1 MTRPAPR
8 VVEALNAALHRLFE
22 ERSSLHLLGEDVRDP
37 YGGAFKVTRGL
48 SARHPDRVLST
59 PISEAGITGVAG
71 GLALAGDQAIVEMMF
86 GDFAALAF
94 DQILNLISK
103 SVTMYGDW
111 LPMPVVVRCPVGG
124 NRGYGPTHSQSLQ
137 KHFLGVPNLALYETS
152 PFHDPYA
159 QLAEGLDRGPAML
172 FEDKVLYTR
181 RMFRDGVVD
190 EHHRYALWGG
200 STGWAHI
207 SPVDGTAADV
217 VLICPGGTAH
227 RALDAARLLRARG
240 IASHVL
246 VPARLYPPDLEPV
259 LPLLADTRL
268 VAVAEESTEG
278 GTWGAEIAARVHT
291 KIWAQL
297 RSPVLLLNSA
307 DSVVPTAPHLEARVL
322 LGAELIADVIEA
334 GVARSLPPRT
344 PAALPPAAPL
354 AAAGPETVGPE
365 VAKAEA
371 GEPAAAAAQSAEPAA
386 GVPVA
391 VPKLNNNDTAY
402 LVLRWFADDGA
413 HIDEGDPLVELETS
427 KAVEEI
433 AAPAAGHL
441 RVCAAEGSE
450 VGVGELLAEL
460 LAEPSAAP
468 EPAAPAPGTP
478 APTASVER
486 AAVPGPAAA
495 PPLAQ
500 EPGPDVRTHVL
511 DRAQQGTAAVVTR
524 AHREVPV
531 AFAAVEVAVD
541 AVLARLRILSDESG
555 AEVGLPEA
563 VVKAVAAAHPA
574 FPHLFGTLVDERTV
588 RLADTVDIGVTVDAG
603 NGLYIPVLRDCAVRS
618 LAALSDDLMDFRLK
632 AFRAEFTAGELF
644 GGSLS
649 VSLNTEPGVL
659 FVQPIVMAPQ
669 LCMVSV
675 GGPLTRLV
683 LEDGVPA
690 STTVVTLG
698 LAYDHRVVNGRDA
711 VAFLRTVADAL
722 HDAEKLVELVD
733 PQ

>member
-48 SARHPDRVLST
+48 STRHPDRVLST

-103 SVTMYGDW
+103 SVTMYGDRV
-111 LPMPVVVRCPVGG
+111 PMPVVVRCPVGG

-137 KHFLGVPNLALYETS
+137 KHFVGVPNLALYETS

-190 EHHRYALWGG
+190 EHHRYALRGG
-200 STGWAHI
+200 STGWAHV
-207 SPVDGTAADV
+207 SPMDGTAADV
-217 VLICPGGTAH
+217 VLICPGGTTH

-240 IASHVL
+240 IAAHVL

-259 LPLLADTRL
+259 LPLLADARL

-291 KIWAQL
+291 RIWSHL
-297 RSPVLLLNSA
+297 RSPVLQLNSA
-307 DSVVPTAPHLEARVL
+307 DSVVPTAPHLESRVL
-322 LGAELIADVIEA
+322 LGAERIAAEIEKGA
-334 GVARSLPPRT
+334 ARSLEPR
-344 PAALPPAAPL
+344 APAAPPPVAPL
-354 AAAGPETVGPE
+354 VAAGSETTGT
-365 VAKAEA
+365 EA
-371 GEPAAAAAQSAEPAA
+371 GQQPAAAAVDSAEPAA
-386 GVPVA
+386 GAPVT

-402 LVLRWFADDGA
+402 LVVRWFADDGA
-413 HIDEGDPLVELETS
+413 YIGEGDPLVELETS

-433 AAPAAGHL
+433 AAPADGHL
-441 RVCAAEGSE
+441 RIRAAEGSE
-450 VGVGELLAEL
+450 VGVGDLLAEL
-460 LAEPSAAP
+460 LAEP
-468 EPAAPAPGTP
+468 PAAPAPDTSALTP
-478 APTASVER
+478 SDERVAAPV
-486 AAVPGPAAA
+486 PAAA
-495 PPLAQ
+495 PVDPPAQ
-500 EPGPDVRTHVL
+500 EPAPAARTHVL

-531 AFAAVEVAVD
+531 AFAAVEVRVD
-541 AVLARLRILSDESG
+541 AVLARLRTLSDETG

-603 NGLYIPVLRDCAVRS
+603 NGLYIPVLRDCAGRS
-618 LAALSDDLMDFRLK
+618 LADLSDDLMDFRMK
-632 AFRAEFTAGELF
+632 AFRAEFTAGELS
-644 GGSLS
+644 GGCLS

-675 GGPLTRLV
+675 GGRLTRLV

-711 VAFLRTVADAL
+711 TAFLRAVADAL
-722 HDAEKLVELVD
+722 HDAERLVACAG

>member
-48 SARHPDRVLST
+48 STRHPDRVLST

-103 SVTMYGDW
+103 SVTMYGDRV
-111 LPMPVVVRCPVGG
+111 PMPVVVRCPVGG

-137 KHFLGVPNLALYETS
+137 KHFVGVPNLALYETS

-190 EHHRYALWGG
+190 EHHRYALRGG
-200 STGWAHI
+200 STGWAHV
-207 SPVDGTAADV
+207 SPMDGTAADV
-217 VLICPGGTAH
+217 VLICPGGTTH

-240 IASHVL
+240 IAAHVL

-259 LPLLADTRL
+259 LPLLADARL

-291 KIWAQL
+291 RIWSHL
-297 RSPVLLLNSA
+297 RSPVLQLNSA
-307 DSVVPTAPHLEARVL
+307 DSVVPTAPHLESRVL
-322 LGAELIADVIEA
+322 LGAERIAAAIEEGA
-334 GVARSLPPRT
+334 ARSLEPRAPAT
-344 PAALPPAAPL
+344 PSPAAPL
-354 AAAGPETVGPE
+354 VAAGSETTGTG
-365 VAKAEA
+365 A
-371 GEPAAAAAQSAEPAA
+371 GEQPAAAAVDRAEPAA

-402 LVLRWFADDGA
+402 LVVRWFADDGA
-413 HIDEGDPLVELETS
+413 YIGEGDPLVELETS

-433 AAPAAGHL
+433 AAPADGHL
-441 RVCAAEGSE
+441 RIRAAEGSE
-450 VGVGELLAEL
+450 VGVGDLLAEL
-460 LAEPSAAP
+460 LAEP
-468 EPAAPAPGTP
+468 PAAPAPDTSALTP
-478 APTASVER
+478 SDERVAAPV
-486 AAVPGPAAA
+486 PAAA
-495 PPLAQ
+495 PVNPLVVPPAQ
-500 EPGPDVRTHVL
+500 EPAPAARTHVL

-531 AFAAVEVAVD
+531 AFAAVEVRVD
-541 AVLARLRILSDESG
+541 EVLARLRTLSDETG

-588 RLADTVDIGVTVDAG
+588 RLADAVDIGVTVDAG
-603 NGLYIPVLRDCAVRS
+603 NGLYIPVLRDCAGRS
-618 LAALSDDLMDFRLK
+618 LADLSDDLMDFRMK
-632 AFRAEFTAGELF
+632 AFRAEFTAGELS
-644 GGSLS
+644 GGCLS

-711 VAFLRTVADAL
+711 VAFLRAVADAL
-722 HDAEKLVELVD
+722 HDAERLVACAD

>member
-48 SARHPDRVLST
+48 STRHPDRVLST

-103 SVTMYGDW
+103 SVTMYGDRV
-111 LPMPVVVRCPVGG
+111 PMPVVVRCPVGG

-137 KHFLGVPNLALYETS
+137 KHFVGVPNLALYETS

-190 EHHRYALWGG
+190 EHHRYALRGG
-200 STGWAHI
+200 STGWAHV
-207 SPVDGTAADV
+207 SPMDGTAADV
-217 VLICPGGTAH
+217 VLICPGGTTH

-240 IASHVL
+240 IAAHVL

-259 LPLLADTRL
+259 LPLLADARL

-291 KIWAQL
+291 RIWSHL
-297 RSPVLLLNSA
+297 RSPVLQLNSA
-307 DSVVPTAPHLEARVL
+307 DSVVPTAPHLESRVL
-322 LGAELIADVIEA
+322 LGAERIAAAIEEGA
-334 GVARSLPPRT
+334 ARSLEPRAPAT
-344 PAALPPAAPL
+344 PSPAAPL
-354 AAAGPETVGPE
+354 VAAGSETTGTG
-365 VAKAEA
+365 A
-371 GEPAAAAAQSAEPAA
+371 GEQPAAAAVDRAEPAA

-402 LVLRWFADDGA
+402 LVVRWFADDGA
-413 HIDEGDPLVELETS
+413 YIGEGDPLVELETS

-433 AAPAAGHL
+433 AAPADGHL
-441 RVCAAEGSE
+441 RIRAAEGSE
-450 VGVGELLAEL
+450 VGVGDLLAEL
-460 LAEPSAAP
+460 LAEP
-468 EPAAPAPGTP
+468 PAAPAPDTSALTP
-478 APTASVER
+478 SDERVAAPV
-486 AAVPGPAAA
+486 PAAA
-495 PPLAQ
+495 PVNPPVVPPAQ
-500 EPGPDVRTHVL
+500 EPAPAARTHVL

-531 AFAAVEVAVD
+531 AFAAVEVRVD
-541 AVLARLRILSDESG
+541 EVLARLRTLSDETG

-588 RLADTVDIGVTVDAG
+588 RLADAVDIGVTVDAG
-603 NGLYIPVLRDCAVRS
+603 NGLYIPVLRDCAGRS
-618 LAALSDDLMDFRLK
+618 LADLSDDLMDFRLK
-632 AFRAEFTAGELF
+632 AFRAEFTAGELS
-644 GGSLS
+644 GGCLS

-711 VAFLRTVADAL
+711 VAFLRAVADAL
-722 HDAEKLVELVD
+722 HDAERLVACAD

>member
-22 ERSSLHLLGEDVRDP
+22 ERTSLHLLGEDVRDP

-103 SVTMYGDW
+103 SVTMYGDRV
-111 LPMPVVVRCPVGG
+111 PMPVVVRCPVGG

-152 PFHDPYA
+152 PFHDPYE

-190 EHHRYALWGG
+190 EHHRYALRGG
-200 STGWAHI
+200 PTGWAHI
-207 SPVDGTAADV
+207 SSMDGTAADV
-217 VLICPGGTAH
+217 ALICPGGTAH

-240 IASHVL
+240 IAAHVL

-259 LPLLADTRL
+259 LPLLADARL
-268 VAVAEESTEG
+268 VAVAEESTAG
-278 GTWGAEIAARVHT
+278 GTWGAEIAARVHAR
-291 KIWAQL
+291 IWAQL
-297 RSPVLLLNSA
+297 RAPVLLLNSA

-322 LGAELIADVIEA
+322 LGAERIAEEIEA
-334 GVARSLPPRT
+334 GAARSLPPRAQAT
-344 PAALPPAAPL
+344 PPPATPL
-354 AAAGPETVGPE
+354 AVTGPETPRPE
-365 VAKAEA
+365 TTAPETPGAGA
-371 GEPAAAAAQSAEPAA
+371 GEPESAAADSAEPVAR
-386 GVPVA
+386 VPVA

-402 LVLRWFADDGA
+402 LVVRWFADDGA
-413 HIDEGDPLVELETS
+413 YLDEGDPLVELETS

-441 RVCAAEGSE
+441 RVRAAEGSE

-460 LAEPSAAP
+460 LAAPPAAPGPEARSAAP
-468 EPAAPAPGTP
+468 SEPLPKSLSEPA
-478 APTASVER
+478 R
-486 AAVPGPAAA
+486 AQEPGPAAA
-495 PPLAQ
+495 
-500 EPGPDVRTHVL
+500 RTHVL

-531 AFAAVEVAVD
+531 AFAAVEVTVD
-541 AVLARLRILSDESG
+541 AVLARLRTLSDETG

-603 NGLYIPVLRDCAVRS
+603 NGLYIPVLRDCAGRS
-618 LAALSDDLMDFRLK
+618 LADLSDDLMDFRLK
-632 AFRAEFTAGELF
+632 AFRAEFTAGELS
-644 GGSLS
+644 GGCLS

-683 LEDGVPA
+683 LEDGVPT

-711 VAFLRTVADAL
+711 VAFLRAVADAL

-733 PQ
+733 GQ

>member
-48 SARHPDRVLST
+48 STRHPDRVLST

-103 SVTMYGDW
+103 SVTMYGDRV
-111 LPMPVVVRCPVGG
+111 PMPVVVRCPVGG

-137 KHFLGVPNLALYETS
+137 KHFVGVPNLALYETS

-190 EHHRYALWGG
+190 EHHRYALRGG
-200 STGWAHI
+200 STGWAHV
-207 SPVDGTAADV
+207 SPMDGTAADV
-217 VLICPGGTAH
+217 VLICPGGTTH

-240 IASHVL
+240 IAAHVL

-259 LPLLADTRL
+259 LPLLADARL

-291 KIWAQL
+291 RIWSHL
-297 RSPVLLLNSA
+297 RSPVLQLNSA
-307 DSVVPTAPHLEARVL
+307 DSVVPTAPHLESRVL
-322 LGAELIADVIEA
+322 LGAERIAAAIEEGA
-334 GVARSLPPRT
+334 ARSLEPRAPAT
-344 PAALPPAAPL
+344 PSPAAPL
-354 AAAGPETVGPE
+354 VAAGSETTGTG
-365 VAKAEA
+365 A
-371 GEPAAAAAQSAEPAA
+371 GEQPAAAAVDRAEPAA

-402 LVLRWFADDGA
+402 LVVRWFADDGA
-413 HIDEGDPLVELETS
+413 YIGEGDPLVELETS

-433 AAPAAGHL
+433 AAPADGHL
-441 RVCAAEGSE
+441 RIRAAEGSE
-450 VGVGELLAEL
+450 VGVGDLLAEL
-460 LAEPSAAP
+460 LAEP
-468 EPAAPAPGTP
+468 PAAPAPDTSALTP
-478 APTASVER
+478 SDERVAAPV
-486 AAVPGPAAA
+486 PAAA
-495 PPLAQ
+495 PVNPPVVPPAQ
-500 EPGPDVRTHVL
+500 EPAPAARTHVL

-531 AFAAVEVAVD
+531 AFAAVEVRVD
-541 AVLARLRILSDESG
+541 AALARLRTLSDETG

-588 RLADTVDIGVTVDAG
+588 RLADAVDIGVTVDAG
-603 NGLYIPVLRDCAVRS
+603 NGLYIPVLRDCAGRS
-618 LAALSDDLMDFRLK
+618 LADLSDDLMDFRMK
-632 AFRAEFTAGELF
+632 AFRAEFTAGELS
-644 GGSLS
+644 GGCLS

-711 VAFLRTVADAL
+711 IAFLRAVADAL
-722 HDAEKLVELVD
+722 HDAERLVACAD

>member
-48 SARHPDRVLST
+48 STRHPDRVLST

-103 SVTMYGDW
+103 SVTMYGDRV
-111 LPMPVVVRCPVGG
+111 PMPVVVRCPVGG

-137 KHFLGVPNLALYETS
+137 KHFVGVPNLALYEMS
-152 PFHDPYA
+152 PFHDPYT

-190 EHHRYALWGG
+190 EHHRYALRGG
-200 STGWAHI
+200 STGWAHV
-207 SPVDGTAADV
+207 SPMDGTAADV
-217 VLICPGGTAH
+217 VLICPGGTTH

-240 IASHVL
+240 IAAHVL

-259 LPLLADTRL
+259 LPLLADARL

-291 KIWAQL
+291 RIWSHL
-297 RSPVLLLNSA
+297 RSPVLQLNSA
-307 DSVVPTAPHLEARVL
+307 DSVVPTAPHLESRVL
-322 LGAELIADVIEA
+322 LGAERIAAEIEKGA
-334 GVARSLPPRT
+334 ARSLQSRT
-344 PAALPPAAPL
+344 PAAPPPVAPL
-354 AAAGPETVGPE
+354 VAAGSETTGT
-365 VAKAEA
+365 EA
-371 GEPAAAAAQSAEPAA
+371 GHQPAAAAVDSAEPAA
-386 GVPVA
+386 GAPVA

-402 LVLRWFADDGA
+402 LVVRWFADDGA
-413 HIDEGDPLVELETS
+413 YIGEGDPLVELETS

-433 AAPAAGHL
+433 AAPADGHL
-441 RVCAAEGSE
+441 RIRAAEGSE
-450 VGVGELLAEL
+450 VGVGDLLAEL
-460 LAEPSAAP
+460 LAEP
-468 EPAAPAPGTP
+468 PAAPASDTSALTP
-478 APTASVER
+478 SDERVAAPV
-486 AAVPGPAAA
+486 PAAA
-495 PPLAQ
+495 PVNPSVAPPAQ
-500 EPGPDVRTHVL
+500 EPAPAARTHVL

-531 AFAAVEVAVD
+531 AFAAVEVRVD
-541 AVLARLRILSDESG
+541 AVLARLRTLSDETG

-603 NGLYIPVLRDCAVRS
+603 NGLYIPVLRDCAGRS
-618 LAALSDDLMDFRLK
+618 LADLSDDLMDFRMK
-632 AFRAEFTAGELF
+632 AFRAEFTAGELS
-644 GGSLS
+644 GGCLS

-675 GGPLTRLV
+675 GGRLTRLV

-711 VAFLRTVADAL
+711 IAFLRAVADAL
-722 HDAEKLVELVD
+722 HDAERLVACAG

>member
-22 ERSSLHLLGEDVRDP
+22 ERTSLHLLGEDVRDP

-103 SVTMYGDW
+103 SVTMYGDRV
-111 LPMPVVVRCPVGG
+111 PMPVVVRCPVGG

-181 RMFRDGVVD
+181 RMFHDGVVD
-190 EHHRYALWGG
+190 EHHRYALRGG
-200 STGWAHI
+200 PTGWAHV
-207 SPVDGTAADV
+207 SPRDGTAADV

-240 IASHVL
+240 IAAHVL

-259 LPLLADTRL
+259 LPLLADARL

-278 GTWGAEIAARVHT
+278 GTWGAEIAARVHAR
-291 KIWAQL
+291 IWERL
-297 RSPVLLLNSA
+297 RAPVLLLNSA

-322 LGAELIADVIEA
+322 LGAERIADEIEA
-334 GVARSLPPRT
+334 GAARSLPPRAPAT
-344 PAALPPAAPL
+344 P
-354 AAAGPETVGPE
+354 PETF
-365 VAKAEA
+365 AAEA
-371 GEPAAAAAQSAEPAA
+371 GEPEAATTDGAEPAA

-402 LVLRWFADDGA
+402 LVVRWFADDGA
-413 HIDEGDPLVELETS
+413 HLDEGDPLVELETS

-441 RVCAAEGSE
+441 RVRAAEGSE

-460 LAEPSAAP
+460 LPEPPAAPGPEARSVAPPDPLPEQLAEPLP
-468 EPAAPAPGTP
+468 EPA
-478 APTASVER
+478 R
-486 AAVPGPAAA
+486 
-495 PPLAQ
+495 AQ
-500 EPGPDVRTHVL
+500 EPGPATARTHVL

-531 AFAAVEVAVD
+531 AFAAVEVTVD
-541 AVLARLRILSDESG
+541 AVLTRLRTLSDETG

-588 RLADTVDIGVTVDAG
+588 RLADTVDIGVTMDAG
-603 NGLYIPVLRDCAVRS
+603 NGLYIPVLRDCAGRS
-618 LAALSDDLMDFRLK
+618 LADLSDDLMDFRLK
-632 AFRAEFTAGELF
+632 AFRAEFTAGELS
-644 GGSLS
+644 GGCLS

-711 VAFLRTVADAL
+711 VAFLRAVADAL

-733 PQ
+733 GQ

>member
-8 VVEALNAALHRLFE
+8 VVETLNAALHRLFE
-22 ERSSLHLLGEDVRDP
+22 ERPSLHLLGEDVLDP

-48 SARHPDRVLST
+48 STRHPDRVFGT

-94 DQILNLISK
+94 DQVLNLISK
-103 SVTMYGDW
+103 SVTMYGDRV
-111 LPMPVVVRCPVGG
+111 PMPVVVRCPVGG

-159 QLAEGLDRGPAML
+159 QLAECLDRGPAML

-181 RMFRDGVVD
+181 RMFREGVVD
-190 EHHRYALWGG
+190 EHHGYALLGG
-200 STGWAHI
+200 PTGWAHV
-207 SPVDGTAADV
+207 SPVDGTSADV
-217 VLICPGGTAH
+217 VLVCPGGTAH

-240 IASHVL
+240 LTTHVL

-259 LPLLADTRL
+259 LPLLAGARL

-291 KIWAQL
+291 RIWAEL
-297 RSPVLLLNSA
+297 RAPVLLLSSA
-307 DSVVPTAPHLEARVL
+307 DSVVPTAPHLEAGVL
-322 LGAELIADVIEA
+322 LGAERIAEEIEA
-334 GVARSLPPRT
+334 AAARSLPPR
-344 PAALPPAAPL
+344 APAAPHV
-354 AAAGPETVGPE
+354 AAAGPETV
-365 VAKAEA
+365 ATRA
-371 GEPAAAAAQSAEPAA
+371 GEPQTFEPEAAGPEAAGPESAGPVA

-402 LVLRWFADDGA
+402 LVLRWLADDGA
-413 HIDEGDPLVELETS
+413 HIGEGDPLVEVETS

-433 AAPAAGHL
+433 AAPAAGYL
-441 RVCAAEGSE
+441 RVRAAEGTE
-450 VGVGELLAEL
+450 AGVGELLAEL
-460 LAEPSAAP
+460 LAEP
-468 EPAAPAPGTP
+468 PAAPSPGTS
-478 APTASVER
+478 APTAPER
-486 AAVPGPAAA
+486 RVAAPVPAPSEEPGPAA
-495 PPLAQ
+495 
-500 EPGPDVRTHVL
+500 RTHVL
-511 DRAQQGTAAVVTR
+511 DRSQQGTAAVVTR
-524 AHREVPV
+524 AHREVPA
-531 AFAAVEVAVD
+531 AFAAVEVTVD
-541 AVLARLRILSDESG
+541 AVLARLRTLSEETG

-574 FPHLFGTLVDERTV
+574 FPHLFGTLLDERTV

-603 NGLYIPVLRDCAVRS
+603 NGLYIPVLRDCAARS
-618 LAALSDDLMDFRLK
+618 LADISDDLMDFRMK
-632 AFRAEFTAGELF
+632 AFRAEFTAGELS

-659 FVQPIVMAPQ
+659 LVQPIVMWPQ

-683 LEDGVPA
+683 LTDGVPA
-690 STTVVTLG
+690 PATVVTLG

-711 VAFLRTVADAL
+711 VAFLRAVADAL
-722 HDAEKLVELVD
+722 NDSEQLVKLIG
-733 PQ
+733 

>member
-48 SARHPDRVLST
+48 STRHPDRVLST

-103 SVTMYGDW
+103 SVTMYGDRV
-111 LPMPVVVRCPVGG
+111 PMPVVVRCPVGG
-124 NRGYGPTHSQSLQ
+124 NRGCGPTHSQSLQ
-137 KHFLGVPNLALYETS
+137 KHFVGVPNLALYETS

-190 EHHRYALWGG
+190 EHHRFALRGG
-200 STGWAHI
+200 STGWAHV
-207 SPVDGTAADV
+207 SPMDGTAADV
-217 VLICPGGTAH
+217 VLICPGGTTH

-240 IASHVL
+240 IAAHVL

-259 LPLLADTRL
+259 LPLLADARL

-291 KIWAQL
+291 RIWWHL
-297 RSPVLLLNSA
+297 RSPVLQLNSA
-307 DSVVPTAPHLEARVL
+307 DSVVPTAPHLESRVL
-322 LGAELIADVIEA
+322 LGAERIAAEIEKGA
-334 GVARSLPPRT
+334 ARSLQPRT
-344 PAALPPAAPL
+344 PAAPPPLAPL
-354 AAAGPETVGPE
+354 VAAGSGT
-365 VAKAEA
+365 A
-371 GEPAAAAAQSAEPAA
+371 GAGTGEQPAAAAVDSAEPAA
-386 GVPVA
+386 GAPVA

-402 LVLRWFADDGA
+402 LVVRWFADDGA
-413 HIDEGDPLVELETS
+413 YIGEGDPLVELETS

-433 AAPAAGHL
+433 AAPADGHL
-441 RVCAAEGSE
+441 RIRAAEGSE
-450 VGVGELLAEL
+450 VGVGDLLAEL
-460 LAEPSAAP
+460 LADPP
-468 EPAAPAPGTP
+468 GAPAPDTSALTP
-478 APTASVER
+478 SDERVAAPV
-486 AAVPGPAAA
+486 PAAA
-495 PPLAQ
+495 PVDPPAQ
-500 EPGPDVRTHVL
+500 EPAPAARTHVL
-511 DRAQQGTAAVVTR
+511 GRAQQGTAAVVTR

-531 AFAAVEVAVD
+531 AFAAVEVRVD
-541 AVLARLRILSDESG
+541 AVLARLRTLSDETG

-603 NGLYIPVLRDCAVRS
+603 NGLYIPVLRDCAGRS
-618 LAALSDDLMDFRLK
+618 LADLSDDLMNFRMK
-632 AFRAEFTAGELF
+632 AFRAEFTAGELS
-644 GGSLS
+644 GGCPS

-675 GGPLTRLV
+675 GGRLTRLV
-683 LEDGVPA
+683 LEDGVPT

-711 VAFLRTVADAL
+711 TAFLRAVADAL
-722 HDAEKLVELVD
+722 HDAEGLVACAD

>member
-8 VVEALNAALHRLFE
+8 VVETLNAALHRLFE
-22 ERSSLHLLGEDVRDP
+22 ERPSLHLLGEDVLDP

-48 SARHPDRVLST
+48 STRHPDRVFGT

-94 DQILNLISK
+94 DQVLNLISK
-103 SVTMYGDW
+103 SVTMYGDRV
-111 LPMPVVVRCPVGG
+111 PMPVVVRCPVGG

-181 RMFRDGVVD
+181 RMFRDGAVD
-190 EHHRYALWGG
+190 EHHGYELLGG
-200 STGWAHI
+200 PAGWAHV
-207 SPVDGTAADV
+207 SPVDGAPADV
-217 VLICPGGTAH
+217 ALICPGGTAH

-240 IASHVL
+240 LTAHVL

-259 LPLLADTRL
+259 LPLLAGARL

-278 GTWGAEIAARVHT
+278 GTWGTEIAARVHT
-291 KIWAQL
+291 RIWSHL
-297 RSPVLLLNSA
+297 RAPVLLLSSA
-307 DSVVPTAPHLEARVL
+307 DSVVPTAPHLEAGVL
-322 LGAELIADVIEA
+322 LGAERIAEEIEA
-334 GVARSLPPRT
+334 AAARSLPRA
-344 PAALPPAAPL
+344 PAASPV
-354 AAAGPETVGPE
+354 AAAGPGT
-365 VAKAEA
+365 AATRA
-371 GEPAAAAAQSAEPAA
+371 GEPQAAAPESAGPVT
-386 GVPVA
+386 GIPVA

-402 LVLRWFADDGA
+402 LVLQWLAEEGA
-413 HIDEGDPLVELETS
+413 HVDEGDPLVEVETS

-441 RVCAAEGSE
+441 RVRAAEGTE

-460 LAEPSAAP
+460 LAEP
-468 EPAAPAPGTP
+468 PAAPAPGTSAKTAPGTRGATPESVPVP
-478 APTASVER
+478 AEE
-486 AAVPGPAAA
+486 PGPAA
-495 PPLAQ
+495 
-500 EPGPDVRTHVL
+500 RTQVL
-511 DRAQQGTAAVVTR
+511 DRAQRGTAAVVTR
-524 AHREVPV
+524 AHREVPA

-541 AVLARLRILSDESG
+541 AVLARLRALSDETG

-574 FPHLFGTLVDERTV
+574 FPHLFGTLLDERTV
-588 RLADTVDIGVTVDAG
+588 RLADTADIGVTMDAG
-603 NGLYIPVLRDCAVRS
+603 NGLYIPVLRDCAARS
-618 LAALSDDLMDFRLK
+618 LADLADDLMDFRMK
-632 AFRAEFTAGELF
+632 AFRAEFTAGELS

-659 FVQPIVMAPQ
+659 LVQPIVMWPQ

-683 LEDGVPA
+683 LADGVPA
-690 STTVVTLG
+690 PATVVTLG

-722 HDAEKLVELVD
+722 HDPEQLVKLID
-733 PQ
+733 

>member
-22 ERSSLHLLGEDVRDP
+22 ERSSLHLLGEDVLDP

-48 SARHPDRVLST
+48 STRHPERVLST

-94 DQILNLISK
+94 DQLLNLISK
-103 SVTMYGDW
+103 SVTMYGDRM
-111 LPMPVVVRCPVGG
+111 PMPVVVRCPVGG

-159 QLAEGLDRGPAML
+159 QLVEGLDGGPAML
-172 FEDKVLYTR
+172 FEDKVLYAQ

-190 EHHRYALWGG
+190 EHHGYALLGG
-200 STGWAHI
+200 PTGWAHVT
-207 SPVDGTAADV
+207 PVDGAAADV

-227 RALDAARLLRARG
+227 RALHAARLLRARG
-240 IASHVL
+240 LVAHIL

-259 LPLLADTRL
+259 LSLLADARL

-278 GTWGAEIAARVHT
+278 GTWGAEIAAQVHT
-291 KIWAQL
+291 RIWARL
-297 RSPVLLLNSA
+297 RAPVLLLSSA
-307 DSVVPTAPHLEARVL
+307 DSVVPTAPHLEAGVL
-322 LGAELIADVIEA
+322 LGAVRIADEIEA
-334 GVARSLPPRT
+334 TAARPLPLH
-344 PAALPPAAPL
+344 APAAPL
-354 AAAGPETVGPE
+354 VAAGPETAGTV
-365 VAKAEA
+365 A
-371 GEPAAAAAQSAEPAA
+371 GEPRAAEPEGAEPVV

-402 LVLRWFADDGA
+402 VVLQWFADEGA
-413 HIDEGDPLVELETS
+413 HMDEGDPLVELETS

-433 AAPAAGHL
+433 AAPAAGYL
-441 RVCAAEGSE
+441 RVRAAEGSE

-460 LAEPSAAP
+460 LTEP
-468 EPAAPAPGTP
+468 PAAPAL
-478 APTASVER
+478 TASAER
-486 AAVPGPAAA
+486 VAALRSAAA
-495 PPLAQ
+495 PVAPSAQ
-500 EPGPDVRTHVL
+500 EPGPAARTHVL

-531 AFAAVEVAVD
+531 AFAAVEVTAD
-541 AVLARLRILSDESG
+541 AVLARLRTLSDETG

-603 NGLYIPVLRDCAVRS
+603 NGLYIPVLRDCAARS
-618 LAALSDDLMDFRLK
+618 LADISDDLMDFRMK
-632 AFRAEFTAGELF
+632 ALRAEFTAGELS

-675 GGPLTRLV
+675 GGPLTRFV
-683 LEDGVPA
+683 LTDGVPTSA
-690 STTVVTLG
+690 TVVTLG

-711 VAFLRTVADAL
+711 VAFLRAVADAL
-722 HDAEKLVELVD
+722 HDAEQLVKLVD
-733 PQ
+733 

>member
-48 SARHPDRVLST
+48 STRHPDRVLST

-103 SVTMYGDW
+103 SVTMYGDRV
-111 LPMPVVVRCPVGG
+111 PMPVVVRCPVGG

-137 KHFLGVPNLALYETS
+137 KHFVGVPNLALYETS

-190 EHHRYALWGG
+190 EHHRYALRGG
-200 STGWAHI
+200 STGWAHV
-207 SPVDGTAADV
+207 SPMDGTAADV
-217 VLICPGGTAH
+217 VLICPGGTTH

-240 IASHVL
+240 IAAHVL

-259 LPLLADTRL
+259 LPLLADARL

-291 KIWAQL
+291 RIWSHL
-297 RSPVLLLNSA
+297 RSPVLQLNSA
-307 DSVVPTAPHLEARVL
+307 DSVVPTAPHLESRVL
-322 LGAELIADVIEA
+322 LGAERIAAEIEKGA
-334 GVARSLPPRT
+334 ARSPQSRT
-344 PAALPPAAPL
+344 PAAPPPVAPL
-354 AAAGPETVGPE
+354 VAAGSETTGT
-365 VAKAEA
+365 EA
-371 GEPAAAAAQSAEPAA
+371 GQQPAAAAVDSAEPAA

-402 LVLRWFADDGA
+402 LVVRWFADDGA
-413 HIDEGDPLVELETS
+413 YIGEGDPLVELETS

-433 AAPAAGHL
+433 AAPADGHL
-441 RVCAAEGSE
+441 RIRAAEGSE
-450 VGVGELLAEL
+450 VGVGDLLAEL
-460 LAEPSAAP
+460 LAEP
-468 EPAAPAPGTP
+468 PAAPAPDTSALTP
-478 APTASVER
+478 SDERVAAPV
-486 AAVPGPAAA
+486 PAAA
-495 PPLAQ
+495 PVNPPVAPPAQ
-500 EPGPDVRTHVL
+500 EPAPAARTHVL

-531 AFAAVEVAVD
+531 AFAAVEVRVD
-541 AVLARLRILSDESG
+541 AVLARLRTLSDETG

-603 NGLYIPVLRDCAVRS
+603 NGLYIPVLRDCAGRS
-618 LAALSDDLMDFRLK
+618 LADLSDDLMDFRMK
-632 AFRAEFTAGELF
+632 AFRAEFTAGELS
-644 GGSLS
+644 GGCLS

-675 GGPLTRLV
+675 GGRLTRLV

-711 VAFLRTVADAL
+711 VAFLRAVADAL
-722 HDAEKLVELVD
+722 HDAERLVACAG

>member
-48 SARHPDRVLST
+48 STRHPDRVLST

-103 SVTMYGDW
+103 SVTMYGDRV
-111 LPMPVVVRCPVGG
+111 PMPVVVRCPVGG

-137 KHFLGVPNLALYETS
+137 KHFVGVPNLALYETS

-159 QLAEGLDRGPAML
+159 QLAEGLGRGPAML

-190 EHHRYALWGG
+190 EHHRYALRGG
-200 STGWAHI
+200 STGWAHV
-207 SPVDGTAADV
+207 SPMDGTAADV
-217 VLICPGGTAH
+217 VLICPGGTTH

-240 IASHVL
+240 IAAHVL

-259 LPLLADTRL
+259 LPLLADARL

-291 KIWAQL
+291 RIWSHL
-297 RSPVLLLNSA
+297 RSPVLQLNSA
-307 DSVVPTAPHLEARVL
+307 DSVVPTAPHLESRVL
-322 LGAELIADVIEA
+322 LGAERIAAEIEKGA
-334 GVARSLPPRT
+334 ARSPQSRT
-344 PAALPPAAPL
+344 PAAPPPVAPL
-354 AAAGPETVGPE
+354 VAAGSETTGT
-365 VAKAEA
+365 EA
-371 GEPAAAAAQSAEPAA
+371 GQQPAAAAVDSAEPAA
-386 GVPVA
+386 GAPVA

-402 LVLRWFADDGA
+402 LVVRWFADDGA
-413 HIDEGDPLVELETS
+413 YIGEGDPLVELETS

-433 AAPAAGHL
+433 AAPADGHL
-441 RVCAAEGSE
+441 RIRAAEGSE
-450 VGVGELLAEL
+450 VGVGDLLAEL
-460 LAEPSAAP
+460 LAEP
-468 EPAAPAPGTP
+468 PAAPAPDTSALP
-478 APTASVER
+478 PSDERVAAPV
-486 AAVPGPAAA
+486 PAAA
-495 PPLAQ
+495 PVNPPVAPPAQ
-500 EPGPDVRTHVL
+500 EPAPAARTHVL

-531 AFAAVEVAVD
+531 AFAAVEVRVD
-541 AVLARLRILSDESG
+541 AVLARLRTLSDETG

-603 NGLYIPVLRDCAVRS
+603 NGLYIPVLRDCAGRS
-618 LAALSDDLMDFRLK
+618 LADLSDDLMDFRMK
-632 AFRAEFTAGELF
+632 AFRAEFTAGELS
-644 GGSLS
+644 GGCLS

-675 GGPLTRLV
+675 GGRLTRLV

-711 VAFLRTVADAL
+711 IAFLRAVADAL
-722 HDAEKLVELVD
+722 HDAERLVACAG

>member
-8 VVEALNAALHRLFE
+8 VVETLNAALHRLFE
-22 ERSSLHLLGEDVRDP
+22 ERPALHLLGEDVLDP

-48 SARHPDRVLST
+48 STRHPDRVFGT

-94 DQILNLISK
+94 DQVLNLISK
-103 SVTMYGDW
+103 SVTMYGDRV
-111 LPMPVVVRCPVGG
+111 PMPVVVRCPVGG

-181 RMFRDGVVD
+181 RMFRDGAVD
-190 EHHRYALWGG
+190 EHHGYALLGG
-200 STGWAHI
+200 PAGWAHV
-207 SPVDGTAADV
+207 SPVDGTPADV

-227 RALDAARLLRARG
+227 RGLDAARLLRARG
-240 IASHVL
+240 LTAHVL

-259 LPLLADTRL
+259 LPLLAGARL

-278 GTWGAEIAARVHT
+278 GTWGTEIAARVHT
-291 KIWAQL
+291 RLWSHL
-297 RSPVLLLNSA
+297 RAPVLLLSSA
-307 DSVVPTAPHLEARVL
+307 DSVVPTAPHLEAGVL
-322 LGAELIADVIEA
+322 LGAERIAAEIEA
-334 GVARSLPPRT
+334 AAARPLPPRA
-344 PAALPPAAPL
+344 PAALPV
-354 AAAGPETVGPE
+354 AAAGTDA
-365 VAKAEA
+365 VAPAA
-371 GEPAAAAAQSAEPAA
+371 GEPRAAVPESAEPLG

-402 LVLRWFADDGA
+402 LVLRWLADEGV
-413 HIDEGDPLVELETS
+413 HVEEGDPLVEVETS
-427 KAVEEI
+427 KAIEEI
-433 AAPAAGHL
+433 TAPAAGYL
-441 RVCAAEGSE
+441 RVRAAEDTE
-450 VGVGELLAEL
+450 VGVGEPLAEL
-460 LAEPSAAP
+460 LAERPAVRAPGTPVPTGPGPRVTRPESA
-468 EPAAPAPGTP
+468 AAPAPPP
-478 APTASVER
+478 AEG
-486 AAVPGPAAA
+486 PGAT
-495 PPLAQ
+495 
-500 EPGPDVRTHVL
+500 RTQVL

-524 AHREVPV
+524 AHREVPA
-531 AFAAVEVAVD
+531 AFAAVEVTAD
-541 AVLARLRILSDESG
+541 AVLARLRTLSDETG

-563 VVKAVAAAHPA
+563 VVKAVASAHPA
-574 FPHLFGTLVDERTV
+574 FPHLFGSLQDERTV
-588 RLADTVDIGVTVDAG
+588 RLADTVDIGVTMDAG
-603 NGLYIPVLRDCAVRS
+603 NGLYIPVLRDCAARS
-618 LAALSDDLMDFRLK
+618 LADLSDDLMDFRMK
-632 AFRAEFTAGELF
+632 AFRAEFTAGELS
-644 GGSLS
+644 GGALS

-659 FVQPIVMAPQ
+659 LVQPIVMWPQ

-683 LEDGVPA
+683 LADGVPA
-690 STTVVTLG
+690 PTTVVTLG

-722 HDAEKLVELVD
+722 HDPEQLVKLID
-733 PQ
+733 

>member
-48 SARHPDRVLST
+48 STRHPDRVLST

-103 SVTMYGDW
+103 SVTMYGDRV
-111 LPMPVVVRCPVGG
+111 PMPVVVRCPVGG

-137 KHFLGVPNLALYETS
+137 KHFVGVPNLALYETS

-190 EHHRYALWGG
+190 EHHRYALRGG
-200 STGWAHI
+200 STGWAHV
-207 SPVDGTAADV
+207 SPMDGTAADV
-217 VLICPGGTAH
+217 VLICPGGTTH

-240 IASHVL
+240 IAAHVL

-259 LPLLADTRL
+259 LPLLADARL

-291 KIWAQL
+291 RIWSHL
-297 RSPVLLLNSA
+297 RSPVLQLNSA
-307 DSVVPTAPHLEARVL
+307 DSVVPTAPHLESRVL
-322 LGAELIADVIEA
+322 LGAERIAAEIEKGA
-334 GVARSLPPRT
+334 ARSPQSRT
-344 PAALPPAAPL
+344 PAAPPPVAPL
-354 AAAGPETVGPE
+354 VAAGSETTGT
-365 VAKAEA
+365 EA
-371 GEPAAAAAQSAEPAA
+371 GQQPAAAAVDSAEPAA
-386 GVPVA
+386 GAPVA

-402 LVLRWFADDGA
+402 LVVRWFADDGA
-413 HIDEGDPLVELETS
+413 YIGEGDPLVELETS

-433 AAPAAGHL
+433 AAPADGHL
-441 RVCAAEGSE
+441 RIRAAEGSE
-450 VGVGELLAEL
+450 VGVGDLLAEL
-460 LAEPSAAP
+460 LAEP
-468 EPAAPAPGTP
+468 PAAPAPDTSALP
-478 APTASVER
+478 PSDERVAAPV
-486 AAVPGPAAA
+486 PAAA
-495 PPLAQ
+495 PVNPPVAPPAQ
-500 EPGPDVRTHVL
+500 EPAPAARTHVL

-531 AFAAVEVAVD
+531 AFAAVEVRVD
-541 AVLARLRILSDESG
+541 AVLARLRTLSDETG

-603 NGLYIPVLRDCAVRS
+603 NGLYIPVLRDCAGRS
-618 LAALSDDLMDFRLK
+618 LADLSDDLMDFRMK
-632 AFRAEFTAGELF
+632 AFRAEFTAGELS
-644 GGSLS
+644 GGCLS

-675 GGPLTRLV
+675 GGRLTRLV

-711 VAFLRTVADAL
+711 IAFLRAVADAL
-722 HDAEKLVELVD
+722 HDAERLVACAG

>member
-8 VVEALNAALHRLFE
+8 VVEALNSALHRLFE

-48 SARHPDRVLST
+48 STRHPDRVLST

-103 SVTMYGDW
+103 SVTMYGDRV
-111 LPMPVVVRCPVGG
+111 PMPVVVRCPVGG

-137 KHFLGVPNLALYETS
+137 KHFVGVPNLALYETS

-190 EHHRYALWGG
+190 EHHRYALRGG
-200 STGWAHI
+200 STGWAHV
-207 SPVDGTAADV
+207 SPMDGTAADV
-217 VLICPGGTAH
+217 VLICPGGTTH

-240 IASHVL
+240 IAAHVL

-259 LPLLADTRL
+259 LPLLADARL

-291 KIWAQL
+291 RIWSHL
-297 RSPVLLLNSA
+297 RSPVLQLNSA
-307 DSVVPTAPHLEARVL
+307 DSVVPTAPHLESRVL
-322 LGAELIADVIEA
+322 LGAERIAAEIEEGA
-334 GVARSLPPRT
+334 ARSLQSRT
-344 PAALPPAAPL
+344 PAAPPPVAPL
-354 AAAGPETVGPE
+354 VAAGSETAGTG
-365 VAKAEA
+365 A
-371 GEPAAAAAQSAEPAA
+371 GEQPAAAAGDSAEPAA

-402 LVLRWFADDGA
+402 LVVRWFADDGA
-413 HIDEGDPLVELETS
+413 YIGEGDPLVELETS

-433 AAPAAGHL
+433 AAPADGHL
-441 RVCAAEGSE
+441 RIRAAEGSE
-450 VGVGELLAEL
+450 VGVGDLLAEL
-460 LAEPSAAP
+460 LAEP
-468 EPAAPAPGTP
+468 PAAPAPDTSALTP
-478 APTASVER
+478 SDERVAAPV
-486 AAVPGPAAA
+486 PAAA
-495 PPLAQ
+495 PVNPSVAPPAQ
-500 EPGPDVRTHVL
+500 EPAPAARTHVL

-531 AFAAVEVAVD
+531 AFAAVEVRVD
-541 AVLARLRILSDESG
+541 AVLARLRTLSDETG

-603 NGLYIPVLRDCAVRS
+603 NGLYIPVLRDCAGRS
-618 LAALSDDLMDFRLK
+618 LADLSDDLMDFRMK
-632 AFRAEFTAGELF
+632 AFRAEFTAGELS
-644 GGSLS
+644 GGCLS

-675 GGPLTRLV
+675 GGRLTRLV

-711 VAFLRTVADAL
+711 IAFLRAVADAL
-722 HDAEKLVELVD
+722 HDAERLVAYAG

>member
-48 SARHPDRVLST
+48 STRHPDRVLST

-103 SVTMYGDW
+103 SVTMYGDRV
-111 LPMPVVVRCPVGG
+111 PMPVVVRCPVGG
-124 NRGYGPTHSQSLQ
+124 NRGYGPTHSQSIQ
-137 KHFLGVPNLALYETS
+137 KHFVGVPNLALYETS

-190 EHHRYALWGG
+190 EHHRYALRGG
-200 STGWAHI
+200 STGWAHV
-207 SPVDGTAADV
+207 SPMDGTAADV
-217 VLICPGGTAH
+217 VLICPGGTTH

-240 IASHVL
+240 IAAHVL

-259 LPLLADTRL
+259 LPLLADARL

-291 KIWAQL
+291 RIWSHL
-297 RSPVLLLNSA
+297 RSPVLQLNSA
-307 DSVVPTAPHLEARVL
+307 DSVVPTAPHLESRVL
-322 LGAELIADVIEA
+322 LGAERIAAEIEKGA
-334 GVARSLPPRT
+334 ARSPQSRT
-344 PAALPPAAPL
+344 PAAPPPVAPL
-354 AAAGPETVGPE
+354 VAAGSETTGTG
-365 VAKAEA
+365 A
-371 GEPAAAAAQSAEPAA
+371 GEQAAAAAGDSAEPAA
-386 GVPVA
+386 GAPVA

-402 LVLRWFADDGA
+402 LVVRWFADDGA
-413 HIDEGDPLVELETS
+413 YIGEGDPLVELETS

-433 AAPAAGHL
+433 AAPADGHL
-441 RVCAAEGSE
+441 RIRAAEGSE
-450 VGVGELLAEL
+450 VGVGDLLAEL
-460 LAEPSAAP
+460 LAEP
-468 EPAAPAPGTP
+468 PAAPAPDTSALIP
-478 APTASVER
+478 SDERVAAPV
-486 AAVPGPAAA
+486 PAAA
-495 PPLAQ
+495 PVNPSVAPPAQ
-500 EPGPDVRTHVL
+500 EPAPAARTHVL

-531 AFAAVEVAVD
+531 AFAAVEVRVD
-541 AVLARLRILSDESG
+541 AVLARLRTLSDETG

-603 NGLYIPVLRDCAVRS
+603 NGLYIPVLRDCAGRS
-618 LAALSDDLMDFRLK
+618 LADLSDDLMDFRMK
-632 AFRAEFTAGELF
+632 AFRAEFTAGELS
-644 GGSLS
+644 GGCLS

-675 GGPLTRLV
+675 GGRLTRLV

-711 VAFLRTVADAL
+711 VAFLRAVADAL
-722 HDAEKLVELVD
+722 HDAERLVACAG

>member
-48 SARHPDRVLST
+48 STRHPDRVLST

-103 SVTMYGDW
+103 SVTMYGDRV
-111 LPMPVVVRCPVGG
+111 PMPVVVRCPVGG

-137 KHFLGVPNLALYETS
+137 KHFVGVPNLALYETS

-190 EHHRYALWGG
+190 EHHRYALRGG
-200 STGWAHI
+200 STGWAHV
-207 SPVDGTAADV
+207 SPMDGTAADV
-217 VLICPGGTAH
+217 VLICPGGTTH

-240 IASHVL
+240 IAAHVL

-259 LPLLADTRL
+259 LPLLADARL

-291 KIWAQL
+291 RIWSHL
-297 RSPVLLLNSA
+297 RSPVLQLNSA
-307 DSVVPTAPHLEARVL
+307 DSVVPTAPHLESRVL
-322 LGAELIADVIEA
+322 LGAERIAAEIEKGA
-334 GVARSLPPRT
+334 ARSLEFGAPV
-344 PAALPPAAPL
+344 APL
-354 AAAGPETVGPE
+354 VAAGSETPGTG
-365 VAKAEA
+365 A
-371 GEPAAAAAQSAEPAA
+371 GQQPAAAAVDSAEPAA

-402 LVLRWFADDGA
+402 LVVRWFADDGA
-413 HIDEGDPLVELETS
+413 YIGEGDPLVELETS

-433 AAPAAGHL
+433 AAPADGHL
-441 RVCAAEGSE
+441 RIRAAEGSE
-450 VGVGELLAEL
+450 VGVGDLLAEL
-460 LAEPSAAP
+460 LAEP
-468 EPAAPAPGTP
+468 PAAPAPDTSALTP
-478 APTASVER
+478 SDERVAAPV
-486 AAVPGPAAA
+486 PAAA
-495 PPLAQ
+495 PVNPPVAPPAQ
-500 EPGPDVRTHVL
+500 EPAPAARTHVL

-531 AFAAVEVAVD
+531 AFAAVEVRVD
-541 AVLARLRILSDESG
+541 AVLARLRTLSDETG

-603 NGLYIPVLRDCAVRS
+603 NGLYIPVLRDCAGRS
-618 LAALSDDLMDFRLK
+618 LADLSDDLMDFRMK
-632 AFRAEFTAGELF
+632 AFRAEFTAGELS
-644 GGSLS
+644 GGCLS

-675 GGPLTRLV
+675 GGRLTRLV

-711 VAFLRTVADAL
+711 IAFLRAVADAL
-722 HDAEKLVELVD
+722 HDAERLVACVG

>member
-48 SARHPDRVLST
+48 STRHPDRVLST

-103 SVTMYGDW
+103 SVTMYGDRV
-111 LPMPVVVRCPVGG
+111 PMPVVVRCPVGG

-137 KHFLGVPNLALYETS
+137 KHFVGVPNLALYETS

-190 EHHRYALWGG
+190 EHHRYALRGG
-200 STGWAHI
+200 STGWAHV
-207 SPVDGTAADV
+207 SPMDGTAADV
-217 VLICPGGTAH
+217 VLICPGGTTH

-240 IASHVL
+240 IAAHVL

-259 LPLLADTRL
+259 LPLLADARL

-291 KIWAQL
+291 RIWSHL
-297 RSPVLLLNSA
+297 RSPVLQLNSA
-307 DSVVPTAPHLEARVL
+307 DSVVPTAPHLESRVL
-322 LGAELIADVIEA
+322 LGAERIAAEIEEGA
-334 GVARSLPPRT
+334 ARSLQSRT
-344 PAALPPAAPL
+344 PAAPPPVAPL
-354 AAAGPETVGPE
+354 EAAGSETAGTG
-365 VAKAEA
+365 A
-371 GEPAAAAAQSAEPAA
+371 GEQPAAAAGDSAEPAA

-402 LVLRWFADDGA
+402 LVVRWFADDGA
-413 HIDEGDPLVELETS
+413 YIGEGDPLVELETS

-433 AAPAAGHL
+433 AAPADGHL
-441 RVCAAEGSE
+441 RIRAAEGSE
-450 VGVGELLAEL
+450 VGVGDLLAEL
-460 LAEPSAAP
+460 LAEP
-468 EPAAPAPGTP
+468 PAAPAPDTSALTP
-478 APTASVER
+478 SDERVAAPV
-486 AAVPGPAAA
+486 PAAA
-495 PPLAQ
+495 PVNPPVAPPAQ
-500 EPGPDVRTHVL
+500 EPAPAACTHVL

-531 AFAAVEVAVD
+531 AFAAVEVRVD
-541 AVLARLRILSDESG
+541 AVLARLRTLSDETG

-603 NGLYIPVLRDCAVRS
+603 NGLYIPVLRDCAGRS
-618 LAALSDDLMDFRLK
+618 LADLSDDLMDFRMK
-632 AFRAEFTAGELF
+632 AFRAEFTAGELS
-644 GGSLS
+644 GGCLS

-675 GGPLTRLV
+675 GGRLTRLV

-711 VAFLRTVADAL
+711 IAFLRAVADAL
-722 HDAEKLVELVD
+722 HDAERLVACAG

>member
-48 SARHPDRVLST
+48 STRHPDRVLST

-103 SVTMYGDW
+103 SVTMYGDRV
-111 LPMPVVVRCPVGG
+111 PMPVVVRCPVGG

-137 KHFLGVPNLALYETS
+137 KHFVGVPNLALYETS

-190 EHHRYALWGG
+190 EHHRYALRGG
-200 STGWAHI
+200 STGWAHV
-207 SPVDGTAADV
+207 SPMDGTAADV
-217 VLICPGGTAH
+217 VLICPGGTTH

-240 IASHVL
+240 IAAHVL

-259 LPLLADTRL
+259 LPLLADARL

-291 KIWAQL
+291 RIWSHL
-297 RSPVLLLNSA
+297 RSPVLQLNSA
-307 DSVVPTAPHLEARVL
+307 DSVVPTAPHLESRVL
-322 LGAELIADVIEA
+322 LGAERIAAEIEKGA
-334 GVARSLPPRT
+334 ARSPQSRT
-344 PAALPPAAPL
+344 PAAPPPL
-354 AAAGPETVGPE
+354 ALLVAAGSETAG
-365 VAKAEA
+365 AGA
-371 GEPAAAAAQSAEPAA
+371 GEQPAAAAGDSGEPAA

-402 LVLRWFADDGA
+402 LVVRWFADDGA
-413 HIDEGDPLVELETS
+413 YIGEGDPLVELETS

-441 RVCAAEGSE
+441 RIRAAEGSE
-450 VGVGELLAEL
+450 VGVGDLLAEL
-460 LAEPSAAP
+460 LAEP
-468 EPAAPAPGTP
+468 PAVPAPGTSALTP
-478 APTASVER
+478 SDERVAAPVP
-486 AAVPGPAAA
+486 AAVNPTVD
-495 PPLAQ
+495 PPAQ
-500 EPGPDVRTHVL
+500 EPAPAARTHVL
-511 DRAQQGTAAVVTR
+511 GRAQQGTAAVVTR

-531 AFAAVEVAVD
+531 AFAAVEVRVD
-541 AVLARLRILSDESG
+541 AVLARLRTLSDETG

-563 VVKAVAAAHPA
+563 VVKAVAAAYPA

-603 NGLYIPVLRDCAVRS
+603 NGLYIPVLRDCAGRS
-618 LAALSDDLMDFRLK
+618 LADLSDDLMDFRMK
-632 AFRAEFTAGELF
+632 AFRAEFTAGELS
-644 GGSLS
+644 GGCLS

-675 GGPLTRLV
+675 GGRLTRLV
-683 LEDGVPA
+683 LEDGVPT

-711 VAFLRTVADAL
+711 TAFLRAVADAL
-722 HDAEKLVELVD
+722 HDAEGLVACAG